1 MIYDAY
7 VFKNTP
13 QCDTFA
19 CSDLISPQIKHT
31 EQDTDIILYLQI
43 QSLPEGRSFRRGHS
57 VAFRVQVASYFHG
70 VTGLP
75 LLDVL
80 IHGGLQQVGVFPFWL
95 SDPYH
100 AFTSALDEDRW
111 VCTPH
116 VRPHLL
122 EHCDLWP
129 LVEEQRISVLLCLQK
144 NLPSQTALDYNVCT
158 STNVS
163 PPWRIL

>member
-1 MIYDAY
+1 MIYN

-19 CSDLISPQIKHT
+19 CSDLISPQKKQT
-31 EQDTDIILYLQI
+31 EQDTDISPAQTILYLEI
-43 QSLPEGRSFRRGHS
+43 QSLPEGGSFRRGHS
-57 VAFRVQVASYFHG
+57 IAFRVQVASYFHG

-80 IHGGLQQVGVFPFWL
+80 IHGGLQQVGIFPFWL

-122 EHCDLWP
+122 EHCNLWP
-129 LVEEQRISVLLCLQK
+129 LVEEQRISICYCACRKTFLLRLLPWLQR
-144 NLPSQTALDYNVCT
+144 LHF
-158 STNVS
+158 
-163 PPWRIL
+163 